1 MNRTI
6 SKPRKK
12 DSKSSVPNRKQQGRD
27 STGYSTWTRG
37 WGGAMGASWGVPRS
51 EEQGPVRKLP
61 TVVVSRPDNINDT
74 MLRKVAST
82 KRDDTV
88 WVPSRTLVK
97 NGEVVSI
104 LEEAREGFT
113 KIRTSGCVDGYI
125 RSEYLHSAE
134 PPVAK
139 PVGTMHMTLYHGTNG
154 ANAASILGEGLRAS
168 TGGRLGAGVYLT
180 DDKDVAKQVARHRGL
195 QFVVTVDV
203 EIGTVKDYGSGN
215 PDAAWHG
222 TYDVA
227 TALHPPWAGVQ
238 HSFMEYC
245 IADANRVRVVR
256 VEGAVATGNPF
267 DEPQFIVN
275 VNHSKFLDT
284 DGRDVC
290 LLGDGKDAGISDS
303 RRWEIRAT
311 GQADTYYI
319 VNVKH
324 KAFLDSHGQ
333 TGGKGVWL
341 WQGKHGLDVGS
352 YPKNLQWRLQQVDG
366 QPGAYYIINAA
377 HSKFLDSHGSDVWVW
392 GDGKDVGFYPTMIQW
407 RLSATA
413 A

>member
-1 MNRTI
+1 
-6 SKPRKK
+6 
-12 DSKSSVPNRKQQGRD
+12 
-27 STGYSTWTRG
+27 
-37 WGGAMGASWGVPRS
+37 MGASWGVPRS

-215 PDAAWHG
+215 PNAAWHG

-352 YPKNLQWRLQQVDG
+352 YPKNLQWRLQPVDG

-392 GDGKDVGFYPTMIQW
+392 GDGKDVGFYPAMIQW

>member
-1 MNRTI
+1 M
-6 SKPRKK
+6 
-12 DSKSSVPNRKQQGRD
+12 
-27 STGYSTWTRG
+27 
-37 WGGAMGASWGVPRS
+37 GG
-51 EEQGPVRKLP
+51 EDCI
-61 TVVVSRPDNINDT
+61 VSGTETFRNFGNFGGKF
-74 MLRKVAST
+74 L
-82 KRDDTV
+82 
-88 WVPSRTLVK
+88 
-97 NGEVVSI
+97 
-104 LEEAREGFT
+104 F
-113 KIRTSGCVDGYI
+113 
-125 RSEYLHSAE
+125 RSEY
-134 PPVAK
+134 PQ
-139 PVGTMHMTLYHGTNG
+139 VGTMHMTLYHGTNG

-168 TGGRLGAGVYLT
+168 TDGPLRLGVGVYLT
-180 DDKDVAKQVARHRGL
+180 DDKNVAKQVARHRGW

-215 PDAAWHG
+215 PNAAWHG

-245 IADANRVRVVR
+245 IADAKRVRVVH

-275 VNHSKFLDT
+275 VKHCKFLDA

-303 RRWEIRAT
+303 RRWEMRAT

-324 KAFLDSHGQ
+324 KAYLDSHGQ

-341 WQGKHGLDVGS
+341 WQGNHGLDVGS

-392 GDGKDVGFYPTMIQW
+392 GDGKDFGQDPTAIQW